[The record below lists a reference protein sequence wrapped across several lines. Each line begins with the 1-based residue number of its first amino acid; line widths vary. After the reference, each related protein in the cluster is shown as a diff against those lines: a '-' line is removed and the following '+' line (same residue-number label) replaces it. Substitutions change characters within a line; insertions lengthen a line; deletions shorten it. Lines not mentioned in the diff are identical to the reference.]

1 MAKNGADFENM
12 MRTKQAG
19 NAEYDFLRQNGRY
32 NGYYE
37 SKVKT
42 ERIAWKFTAQREAA
56 AQAAREL
63 VAKSHTQWHEQQ
75 NQQQNKINK
84 WNPTLNSKPAFGTQN
99 RFGSFGAP
107 PSGIGT
113 GQLW

>member
-1 MAKNGADFENM
+1 MLNP
-12 MRTKQAG
+12 
-19 NAEYDFLRQNGRY
+19 
-32 NGYYE
+32 
-37 SKVKT
+37 
-42 ERIAWKFTAQREAA
+42 

-84 WNPTLNSKPAFGTQN
+84 WNPTLNNKPAFGTQN

-107 PSGIGT
+107 PGMGRTLCVILLFSLKNRISIE
-113 GQLW
+113 QLRYSSDYKFE